1 MGLETA
7 AIIGLAG
14 AAAKAGG
21 AIGSFVQAG
30 KERQRMEAAERSAAQ
45 AMQDAKD
52 KLQSNFYEGLS
63 VQKEPYELEREAA
76 LSGLGQIVQAGQA
89 GERGVGEIAGRA
101 AIYNQGQ
108 QAATRTAMGK
118 EMQALDK
125 LVAAEDSRLRDARAK
140 IDLAEAQG
148 QQQIA
153 ADARAARSAA
163 NQQGVAGLVGAAES
177 AGGAFDLYGGGSN
190 NELKALGKLA
200 NNKTFNTIQNR
211 LGENPS
217 FSDVFGSVS
226 STPVV
231 PFDPNFDPNSVQVL
245 EEDIIFEK

>member
-7 AIIGLAG
+7 AIIGLVGAATKVAG
-14 AAAKAGG
+14 AG
-21 AIGSFVQAG
+21 ASFAQAG
-30 KERQRMEAAERSAAQ
+30 KERKRMEAAERSAAQ

-125 LVAAEDSRLRDARAK
+125 LVAAEDSRLRDARAR

-163 NQQGVAGLVGAAES
+163 NQQGVSGLVGAAES
-177 AGGAFDLYGGGSN
+177 AGGAFDLYGNTSDTT
-190 NELKALGKLA
+190 ALA
-200 NNKTFNTIQNR
+200 NTGVNIRNSTLENLSEEKLFNQINPVDKIYDTFNPI
-211 LGENPS
+211 
-217 FSDVFGSVS
+217 FGTNDIAALSG
-226 STPVV
+226 
-231 PFDPNFDPNSVQVL
+231 VQTA
-245 EEDIIFEK
+245 EG